1 MSLLASLEYQN
12 VLEILVNY
20 ASFSLSKNLILTLK
34 PYDKKLV
41 IERENA
47 RSKAAM
53 TVERLYG
60 MCPMSGMSDIR
71 LALSQAKRDQI
82 LSIPDL
88 MDVARFNRGIA
99 GIQKFFK
106 DAQCEKE
113 ALMDLVNGLEAYL
126 ALAESIERCFNGAY
140 EVLDSASPKLKDIR
154 RHIRLTQTRLQ
165 DTAASFIQKHASS
178 LTEPISMVRNDRV
191 VVLAKNSEKN
201 TFKGM
206 IHGESASGQSAYV
219 EPPVLVEL
227 NNALASLLI
236 DEDEEIKRIC
246 YELSQKIEPLADAM
260 EAHLETAAELDALFA
275 KARFGNNTQGITAI
289 ISHDLYLKD
298 ARHPL
303 IDPVKVV
310 ANTYR
315 LDEEQHVLL
324 ITGPN
329 TGGKTVSLKIL
340 GLFCLMAYSGIPVL
354 CDEARIP
361 LFGQIFVDIGDDQS
375 IEHSL
380 STFSAHLLKLS
391 EVTEKADEHSLV
403 LLDELGG
410 GTDPIE
416 GECLAMA
423 VLNDLRQA
431 KAWVVATTH
440 YARLKEYGL
449 QHDDIIVASMAF
461 DMTSISPTYR
471 FIEGLP
477 GQSYAFEIARRFG
490 LKSSVI
496 DEAVEYKAQAKTQQA
511 ILTEKLQAAIEEN
524 RRIND
529 LITEKEAALA
539 QSLAEVKAKED
550 ALEKNRQSRLKE
562 IEDEAQDYL
571 NLVQEEAETIL
582 SDMRNSKTAPIHENI
597 SRKKDIDALV
607 KEKVEEATLDKVK
620 IGQWVK
626 ITITNQTG
634 QVVAMRKQLATVSV
648 NGVKLE
654 VPLTK
659 LAYAPTPI
667 APKTIQISSERLTS
681 VPLEINVIGLTV
693 EEALNEVDHYLD
705 DCVRA
710 RMPFARL
717 IHGHGTGALRSAIH
731 TMLKS
736 NHFVESYRLGQQ
748 SEGGVGATVVYF
760 KGPSKNES
768 QR

>member
-1 MSLLASLEYQN
+1 MTHLNSLEYQN
-12 VLEILVNY
+12 VLEILVNN
-20 ASFSLSKNLILTLK
+20 ASFSLSKALLLQLM

-47 RSKAAM
+47 RTKAAM
-53 TVERLYG
+53 SVERLYG
-60 MCPMSGMSDIR
+60 MCPMFGMSDIR
-71 LALSQAKRDQI
+71 VSLQQARRDQI

-99 GIQKFFK
+99 MIQKFFK
-106 DAQCEKE
+106 DANCEKE
-113 ALMDLVNGLEAYL
+113 ALVDLVNGLESYT

-154 RHIRLTQTRLQ
+154 RHMRLTQTRLQ
-165 DTAASFIQKHASS
+165 DTASSFIQKHASS
-178 LTEPISMVRNDRV
+178 LSEPISMVRNDRV

-227 NNALASLLI
+227 NNALAQLLI

-246 YELSQKIEPLADAM
+246 FELSQKISPLADAM
-260 EAHLETAAELDALFA
+260 EAHLETAAVMDALFA
-275 KARFGNNTQGITAI
+275 KARFGNQTQGITATL
-289 ISHDLYLKD
+289 SQDLFLKD

-303 IDPVKVV
+303 IDPIKVV

-315 LDEEQHVLL
+315 LNEKQRVLL

-340 GLFCLMAYSGIPVL
+340 GLFCMMAYSGIPVL
-354 CDEARIP
+354 CDEARVP
-361 LFGQIFVDIGDDQS
+361 LFGKIFVDIGDDQS
-375 IEHSL
+375 IAHSL
-380 STFSAHLLKLS
+380 STFSAHLMKLT
-391 EVTEKADEHSLV
+391 EVTDHADEHSLV

-423 VLNDLRQA
+423 VLNDLRLS

-461 DMTSISPTYR
+461 DMTSIAPTYR

-490 LKSSVI
+490 LKSAVI
-496 DEAVEYKAQAKTQQA
+496 DEAVEFKAQAKTQQA

-524 RRIND
+524 RKIND
-529 LITEKEAALA
+529 TLSEKEAALEVSMA
-539 QSLAEVKAKED
+539 QIKAKED
-550 ALEKNRQSRLKE
+550 ALEKTRLDRLKE

-582 SDMRNSKTAPIHENI
+582 SDMRSAKTAPIHENI
-597 SRKKDIDALV
+597 SRKKELDALV
-607 KEKVEEATLDKVK
+607 KEKEEEPALDKVK

-626 ITITNQTG
+626 ITITNQVG

-659 LAYAPTPI
+659 LAFAPTPVM
-667 APKTIQISSERLTS
+667 PKNVQISSERLAS
-681 VPLEINVIGLTV
+681 VPLEINLLGLTV

-731 TMLKS
+731 SFLKTH
-736 NHFVESYRLGQQ
+736 HFVESYRLGQQ
-748 SEGGVGATVVYF
+748 NEGGVGATVVYF
-760 KGPSKNES
+760 KGSSKHES

>member
-1 MSLLASLEYQN
+1 MIPIASLEYQN
-12 VLEILVNY
+12 VLEILANF
-20 ASFSLSKNLILTLK
+20 ASFSLSKELILKLT

-41 IERENA
+41 IQRENA
-47 RSKAAM
+47 RTASAM

-60 MCPMSGMSDIR
+60 MCPMMGMSDIR
-71 LALSQAKRDQI
+71 LALHQSVRDQI

-88 MDVARFNRGIA
+88 MDIARFNRGIML
-99 GIQKFFK
+99 IQKFFK

-113 ALMDLVNGLEAYL
+113 ALMDLVNGLESYPS
-126 ALAESIERCFNGAY
+126 LAESIEKCFNGAY

-154 RHIRLTQTRLQ
+154 RHLRLAQTKLQ
-165 DTAASFIQKHASS
+165 DTATSFIQKNASS
-178 LTEPISMVRNDRV
+178 LSEPISMIRNDRV
-191 VVLAKNSEKN
+191 VVLAKNSEKHS
-201 TFKGM
+201 FKGM

-227 NNALASLLI
+227 NNALAKLLI
-236 DEDEEIKRIC
+236 DQEEEIKRIC
-246 YELSQKIEPLADAM
+246 FELSQKIKPYADSM
-260 EAHLETAAELDALFA
+260 EAHLETASVIDALFA
-275 KARFGNNTQGITAI
+275 KARYGNSTFGIVAQL
-289 ISHDLYLKD
+289 SDDLYLKD

-303 IDPVKVV
+303 IDPQKVV

-315 LDEEQHVLL
+315 LDEKERVLL

-329 TGGKTVSLKIL
+329 TGGKTVSLKII

-354 CDEARIP
+354 CDEARLP

-375 IEHSL
+375 IAHSL
-380 STFSAHLLKLS
+380 STFSAHLSKLS
-391 EVTEKADEHSLV
+391 LVTDKADEHSLA

-423 VLNDLRQA
+423 VLNDLRKA

-461 DMTSISPTYR
+461 DMKSIAPTYK

-490 LKSSVI
+490 IKSSVI
-496 DEAVEYKAQAKTQQA
+496 DEAVEYKAQAKTLQA
-511 ILTEKLQAAIEEN
+511 LLTEKLQAAIEEN
-524 RRIND
+524 RK
-529 LITEKEAALA
+529 ITETLSLKENELN
-539 QSLAEVKAKED
+539 QSLAEIKAKEE
-550 ALEKNRQSRLKE
+550 ALEKTKQARLAQ

-582 SDMRNSKTAPIHENI
+582 FDMRNSKTAPIHENI
-597 SRKKDIDALV
+597 SRKKDIDALI
-607 KEKVEEATLDKVK
+607 KEKVEETALDKVK

-626 ITITNQTG
+626 ITITNQVG
-634 QVVAMRKQLATVSV
+634 QVVATRKQLATVSV

-659 LAYAPTPI
+659 LAFAPTPI
-667 APKTIQISSERLTS
+667 IPKNVQLHTERLAS
-681 VPLEINVIGLTV
+681 VPLEINLIGLTV
-693 EEALNEVDHYLD
+693 DEALNEVDHYLD
-705 DCVRA
+705 DCIRA

-731 TMLKS
+731 SMLKGH
-736 NHFVESYRLGQQ
+736 HFVESYRLGQQ

-760 KGPSKNES
+760 KGSKNES

>member
-1 MSLLASLEYQN
+1 MINLSSLEYQN
-12 VLEILVNY
+12 VLEILVNL
-20 ASFSLSKNLILTLK
+20 ASFSLSKDLILKLS
-34 PYDKKLV
+34 PYDRKLV

-47 RSKAAM
+47 RTKAAM

-71 LALSQAKRDQI
+71 PALAAAQRDQI

-99 GIQKFFK
+99 LIQKFFK

-113 ALMDLVNGLEAYL
+113 ALIDLVNGLESFL
-126 ALAESIERCFNGAY
+126 NVAEAIERCFNGAY

-154 RHIRLTQTRLQ
+154 RHLRQTQTKLQ
-165 DTAASFIQKHASS
+165 DTASSFIQKHASALS
-178 LTEPISMVRNDRV
+178 EPISMVRNDRV
-191 VVLAKNSEKN
+191 VVLAKNAEKN
-201 TFKGM
+201 SFKGM

-219 EPPVLVEL
+219 EPPVFVEL
-227 NNALASLLI
+227 NNALAQLLI
-236 DEDEEIKRIC
+236 DEEEEIKRIC
-246 YELSQKIEPLADAM
+246 FELSQKIAPLAEAM

-275 KARFGNNTQGITAI
+275 KARYGNSTNGITALI
-289 ISHDLYLKD
+289 TGDLYLKE

-303 IDPVKVV
+303 IDPKTVV

-315 LDEEQHVLL
+315 LDDRQRVLL

-329 TGGKTVSLKIL
+329 TGGKTVSLKII

-354 CDEARIP
+354 CEEARVP
-361 LFGQIFVDIGDDQS
+361 LFSQIFVDIGDDQS
-375 IEHSL
+375 IAHSL
-380 STFSAHLLKLS
+380 STFSAHLSKLS
-391 EVTEKADEHSLV
+391 EVTDKADAHSLV

-423 VLNDLRQA
+423 VLNDLRLS
-431 KAWVVATTH
+431 KAWTVATTH

-461 DMTSISPTYR
+461 DMEAITPTYR

-490 LKSSVI
+490 LKARVI

-511 ILTEKLQAAIEEN
+511 LLTEKLQAAIEEN
-524 RRIND
+524 RKIQET
-529 LITEKEAALA
+529 LIEKETALNQTLNA
-539 QSLAEVKAKED
+539 IKAKED
-550 ALEKNRQSRLKE
+550 DLERNRLNRLKAV
-562 IEDEAQDYL
+562 EDEAQDYL

-582 SDMRNSKTAPIHENI
+582 SDMRNAKAAPIHENI
-597 SRKKDIDALV
+597 SRKADIDALV
-607 KEKVEEATLDKVK
+607 KEKTEEATLDKVK

-626 ITITNQTG
+626 ITITKQVG

-654 VPLTK
+654 VPLAK
-659 LAYAPTPI
+659 LASAPTPVM
-667 APKTIQISSERLTS
+667 PKTVQFESARLSS

-693 EEALNEVDHYLD
+693 EEALDEIDHYLD

-710 RMPFARL
+710 RLPFVRL
-717 IHGHGTGALRSAIH
+717 IHGHGTGALRSGIH
-731 TMLKS
+731 NYLKTH
-736 NHFVESYRLGQQ
+736 HFVESYRLGQQ

-760 KGPSKNES
+760 KGYNKNES
-768 QR
+768 Q

>member
-1 MSLLASLEYQN
+1 MIPLSSLEYQN

-20 ASFSLSKNLILTLK
+20 ASFSLSKDLILKLT

-47 RSKAAM
+47 RTASAM

-60 MCPMSGMSDIR
+60 MCPMFGMSDIR
-71 LALSQAKRDQI
+71 LPLHQAQRDQI

-99 GIQKFFK
+99 LIQKFFK
-106 DAQCEKE
+106 DAQCDKE
-113 ALMDLVNGLEAYL
+113 ALMDLVNGLEAYPS
-126 ALAESIERCFNGAY
+126 LAESIERCFNGAY

-154 RHIRLTQTRLQ
+154 RHLRLTQTRLQ
-165 DTAASFIQKHASS
+165 DTASSFIQKHASS
-178 LTEPISMVRNDRV
+178 LSEPISMIRNDRV

-201 TFKGM
+201 SFKGM

-227 NNALASLLI
+227 NNALAKLLV
-236 DEDEEIKRIC
+236 DQEEEIKRIC
-246 YELSQKIEPLADAM
+246 FELSQKIKPLSEAM
-260 EAHLETAAELDALFA
+260 EAHLETASELDALFA
-275 KARFGNNTQGITAI
+275 KARFGNSTFGIVAKL
-289 ISHDLYLKD
+289 SPDLYLKD

-303 IDPVKVV
+303 IDPLKVV

-315 LDEEQHVLL
+315 LDEKERVLL

-329 TGGKTVSLKIL
+329 TGGKTVSLKII

-354 CDEARIP
+354 CDEARLP
-361 LFGQIFVDIGDDQS
+361 LFGKIFVDIGDDQS
-375 IEHSL
+375 IAHSL
-380 STFSAHLLKLS
+380 STFSAHLSKLS
-391 EVTEKADEHSLV
+391 QVTDNADESTLA

-423 VLNDLRQA
+423 VLNDLRKA

-461 DMTSISPTYR
+461 DMKAISPTYK

-490 LKSSVI
+490 IKASVI
-496 DEAVEYKAQAKTQQA
+496 DEALEYKAQAKTQQA
-511 ILTEKLQAAIEEN
+511 LLTEKLQAAIEEN
-524 RRIND
+524 RKIQES
-529 LITEKEAALA
+529 LTEKENELT
-539 QSLAEVKAKED
+539 QTLSELKAKED
-550 ALEKNRQSRLKE
+550 TLEKTKQARLAQ

-597 SRKKDIDALV
+597 SRKKDIDALI
-607 KEKVEEATLDKVK
+607 KEKTEETALDKVK

-626 ITITNQTG
+626 ITITNQVG
-634 QVVAMRKQLATVSV
+634 QVVATRKQLATVSV

-654 VPLTK
+654 VPLSK
-659 LAYAPTPI
+659 LAFAPTPVI
-667 APKTIQISSERLTS
+667 PKNIQINAQRLAS

-693 EEALNEVDHYLD
+693 EEALQDIDHYLD

-710 RMPFARL
+710 RLPFARL

-731 TMLKS
+731 GMLKS
-736 NHFVESYRLGQQ
+736 HHFVESYRLGQQ

-760 KGPSKNES
+760 KGPKNES

>member
-1 MSLLASLEYQN
+1 MSNLSALEYQN
-12 VLEILVNY
+12 VLEILANL
-20 ASFSLSKNLILTLK
+20 ASFSLSKDLLLSLV
-34 PYDKKLV
+34 PSDRKLV
-41 IERENA
+41 IERENSRTA
-47 RSKAAM
+47 AAM

-60 MCPMSGMSDIR
+60 VCPMSGISDIR
-71 LALSQAKRDQI
+71 MALTLAKKDQI

-88 MDVARFNRGIA
+88 VDVARFNRGIA

-106 DAQCEKE
+106 DAQCDKE
-113 ALMDLVNGLEAYL
+113 ALMDLINGLESYITL
-126 ALAESIERCFNGAY
+126 AVAIENCFNGAY

-154 RHIRLTQTRLQ
+154 RHLRLTQTKLQ
-165 DTAASFIQKHASS
+165 DTAASFIQKHAAS
-178 LTEPISMVRNDRV
+178 LSEPISMIRNDRV

-227 NNALASLLI
+227 NNAMAQLQI
-236 DEDEEIKRIC
+236 DEQEEIRRIC
-246 YELSQKIEPLADAM
+246 DELTQKIAPLADAM
-260 EAHLETAAELDALFA
+260 MAHLETAAELDALFA
-275 KARFGNNTQGITAI
+275 KARFGNQTQGVTA
-289 ISHDLYLKD
+289 SLSFDLYLKD

-303 IDPVKVV
+303 IDPKTVV
-310 ANTYR
+310 SNTYR
-315 LDEEQHVLL
+315 LDEKRRVLL

-354 CDEARIP
+354 AEEARVP
-361 LFGQIFVDIGDDQS
+361 LFNHIFVDIGDDQS
-375 IEHSL
+375 IAHSL
-380 STFSAHLLKLS
+380 STFSAHLSKLS
-391 EVTEKADEHSLV
+391 DVTELADDHTLA

-423 VLNDLRQA
+423 VLNDLRLA

-461 DMTSISPTYR
+461 DMDKIQPTYR

-477 GQSYAFEIARRFG
+477 GQSYAFEIAKRYG
-490 LKSSVI
+490 LKSAII
-496 DEAVEYKAQAKTQQA
+496 DEATEYKAQAKTQQA

-524 RRIND
+524 RKLQESLSLKESELD
-529 LITEKEAALA
+529 EKLT
-539 QSLAEVKAKED
+539 LVKAKEAD
-550 ALEKNRQSRLKE
+550 LERNRQARLSE
-562 IEDEAQDYL
+562 IEDEARDYL

-582 SDMRNSKTAPIHENI
+582 SDMRSNKSAPIHENI
-597 SRKKDIDALV
+597 SRKKELDALV
-607 KEKVEEATLDKVK
+607 KEKPEEAALDKVK

-626 ITITNQTG
+626 ITITNQVG
-634 QVVAMRKQLATVSV
+634 QVVAMKKQQATVSV

-654 VPLTK
+654 VPLAK
-659 LAYAPTPI
+659 LAYAPTPVM
-667 APKTIQISSERLTS
+667 PKTIQVSSEKLTS
-681 VPLEINVIGLTV
+681 VPMEINVIGLTV
-693 EEALNEVDHYLD
+693 EEALNEIDHYLD
-705 DCVRA
+705 DCIRA
-710 RMPFARL
+710 RLPFVRL

-731 TMLKS
+731 NYLK
-736 NHFVESYRLGQQ
+736 NHHYVESYRLGQQ
-748 SEGGVGATVVYF
+748 GEGGVGATVVVF
-760 KGPSKNES
+760 KGS
-768 QR
+768 QK

>member
-1 MSLLASLEYQN
+1 MIPIASLEYQN
-12 VLEILVNY
+12 VLEILANF
-20 ASFSLSKNLILTLK
+20 ASFSMSKSIIFNLS
-34 PYDKKLV
+34 PFDKKLV
-41 IERENA
+41 IQRENA
-47 RSKAAM
+47 RTASAM

-60 MCPMSGMSDIR
+60 MCPMMGMSDIR
-71 LALSQAKRDQI
+71 LALHQAQRDQI
-82 LSIPDL
+82 LAIPDL
-88 MDVARFNRGIA
+88 MDVARFNRGIMM
-99 GIQKFFK
+99 IQKFFR

-113 ALMDLVNGLEAYL
+113 ALLDLVNGLESYPS
-126 ALAESIERCFNGAY
+126 LAESIEKCFNGAY

-154 RHIRLTQTRLQ
+154 RHLRLAQTKLQ
-165 DTAASFIQKHASS
+165 DTATSFIQKNAASLS
-178 LTEPISMVRNDRV
+178 EPISMIRNDRV
-191 VVLAKNSEKN
+191 VVLAKNSEKHS
-201 TFKGM
+201 FKGM

-227 NNALASLLI
+227 NNALAKLLI
-236 DEDEEIKRIC
+236 DQEEEIKRIC
-246 YELSQKIEPLADAM
+246 FELSQKIKPLSDSM

-275 KARFGNNTQGITAI
+275 KARYGNSTFGIVAQL
-289 ISHDLYLKD
+289 SDDLYLKD

-303 IDPVKVV
+303 IDPQKVV

-315 LDEEQHVLL
+315 LDEKERVLL

-329 TGGKTVSLKIL
+329 TGGKTVSLKII

-354 CDEARIP
+354 CDEARLP

-375 IEHSL
+375 IAHSL
-380 STFSAHLLKLS
+380 STFSAHLSKLS
-391 EVTEKADEHSLV
+391 QVTDKADEHTLA

-423 VLNDLRQA
+423 VLNDLRKA

-461 DMTSISPTYR
+461 DMTSIAPTYK

-490 LKSSVI
+490 IKSSVI
-496 DEAVEYKAQAKTQQA
+496 DEAVEYKAQAKTLQA
-511 ILTEKLQAAIEEN
+511 LLTEKLQAAIEEN
-524 RRIND
+524 RK
-529 LITEKEAALA
+529 ITETLNIKENELN
-539 QSLAEVKAKED
+539 QSLVEIKAKEE
-550 ALEKNRQSRLKE
+550 ALEKTKQARLAQ

-597 SRKKDIDALV
+597 SRKKDIDALI
-607 KEKVEEATLDKVK
+607 KEKVEESALDKVK

-626 ITITNQTG
+626 ITITNQVG
-634 QVVAMRKQLATVSV
+634 QVVATRKQLATVSV

-654 VPLTK
+654 VPLSK
-659 LAYAPTPI
+659 LAFAPTPI
-667 APKTIQISSERLTS
+667 IPKNVQLHKERLAS
-681 VPLEINVIGLTV
+681 VPLEINLIGLTV
-693 EEALNEVDHYLD
+693 DEALNEVDHYLD
-705 DCVRA
+705 DCIRA

-731 TMLKS
+731 SMLKGH
-736 NHFVESYRLGQQ
+736 HFVESYRLGQQ

-760 KGPSKNES
+760 KGSKNES

>member
-1 MSLLASLEYQN
+1 MTQMASLEYQN
-12 VLEILVNY
+12 VLEILVNH
-20 ASFSLSKNLILTLK
+20 ASFSLSKALILSLT

-41 IERENA
+41 IERENN
-47 RSKAAM
+47 RTKAAM

-60 MCPMSGMSDIR
+60 MCPMSGMSDLR
-71 LALSQAKRDQI
+71 LALAQAQRDQI

-99 GIQKFFK
+99 LIQKFFK
-106 DAQCEKE
+106 DAECEKE
-113 ALMDLVNGLEAYL
+113 ALMDLVNGLESFL
-126 ALAESIERCFNGAY
+126 PLAEAIERCFNGAY

-154 RHIRLTQTRLQ
+154 RHLRLTQNKLQ
-165 DTAASFIQKHASS
+165 DTASSFIQKHASS
-178 LTEPISMVRNDRV
+178 LSEPIAMVRNDRV

-227 NNALASLLI
+227 NNALAQLLI

-246 YELSQKIEPLADAM
+246 FELSQKIAPLADAM
-260 EAHLETAAELDALFA
+260 KAHLETAAELDALFA
-275 KARFGNNTQGITAI
+275 KARYGNDTQGVTAVL
-289 ISHDLYLKD
+289 SKDLYLKD

-303 IDPVKVV
+303 IDPKTVV

-315 LDEEQHVLL
+315 LDDHQRVLL

-361 LFGQIFVDIGDDQS
+361 LFSQIFVDIGDDQS
-375 IEHSL
+375 IAHSL
-380 STFSAHLLKLS
+380 STFSAHLSKLS
-391 EVTEKADEHSLV
+391 DVTDKADATSLV

-423 VLNDLRQA
+423 VLNDLRKA
-431 KAWVVATTH
+431 RAWVVATTH

-449 QHDDIIVASMAF
+449 QHEDIIVASMAF
-461 DMTSISPTYR
+461 DMESIAPTYK

-477 GQSYAFEIARRFG
+477 GQSYAFEIARRYG
-490 LKSSVI
+490 LKPSVI
-496 DEAVEYKAQAKTQQA
+496 DEAVEFKAQAKTQQA
-511 ILTEKLQAAIEEN
+511 LLTERLQAAIEEN
-524 RRIND
+524 RRIQESLLD
-529 LITEKEAALA
+529 KENSLNT
-539 QSLAEVKAKED
+539 SLALVKAQEN
-550 ALEKNRQSRLKE
+550 ALEKNRQERLKA
-562 IEDEAQDYL
+562 IEEEAQEYL
-571 NLVQEEAETIL
+571 ELVTEEAETIL
-582 SDMRNSKTAPIHENI
+582 SDMRNAKTAPIHENI
-597 SRKKDIDALV
+597 SRKKEIDALV
-607 KEKVEEATLDKVK
+607 KEKVDETALDQVK

-654 VPLTK
+654 VPLSK
-659 LAYAPTPI
+659 LAYAPTPVV
-667 APKTIQISSERLTS
+667 AKHIQVSSEKLSS

-693 EEALNEVDHYLD
+693 EEALNEIDHYLD

-710 RMPFARL
+710 RLPFARL

-731 TMLKS
+731 NFLKS
-736 NHFVESYRLGQQ
+736 NSFVESYRLGQQ
-748 SEGGVGATVVYF
+748 SEGGVGATVVVF
-760 KGPSKNES
+760 KGSSK
-768 QR
+768 

>member
-1 MSLLASLEYQN
+1 MIPISSLEYQN
-12 VLEILVNY
+12 VLEILANY
-20 ASFSLSKNLILTLK
+20 ASFSMSKDLILNLS

-41 IERENA
+41 IQRENA
-47 RSKAAM
+47 RTASAM

-60 MCPMSGMSDIR
+60 MCPMMGMSDIR
-71 LALSQAKRDQI
+71 LALHQAQRDQI

-88 MDVARFNRGIA
+88 MDIARFNRGILL
-99 GIQKFFK
+99 IQKFFK

-113 ALMDLVNGLEAYL
+113 ALMDLVNGLESYP
-126 ALAESIERCFNGAY
+126 ALAESIEKCFNGAF

-154 RHIRLTQTRLQ
+154 RHLRLAQTKLQ
-165 DTAASFIQKHASS
+165 DTATSFIQKNAASLS
-178 LTEPISMVRNDRV
+178 EPISMIRNDRV
-191 VVLAKNSEKN
+191 VVLAKNSEKHS
-201 TFKGM
+201 FKGM

-227 NNALASLLI
+227 NNALAKLLI
-236 DEDEEIKRIC
+236 DQEEEIKRIC
-246 YELSQKIEPLADAM
+246 FELSQKIKPLAESM

-275 KARFGNNTQGITAI
+275 KARFGNSTFGIVAQL
-289 ISHDLYLKD
+289 SNDLYLKD

-303 IDPVKVV
+303 IDPLKVV

-315 LDEEQHVLL
+315 LDEKERVLL

-329 TGGKTVSLKIL
+329 TGGKTVSLKII

-354 CDEARIP
+354 CDEARLP

-375 IEHSL
+375 IAHSL
-380 STFSAHLLKLS
+380 STFSAHLSKLS
-391 EVTEKADEHSLV
+391 LVTDKADEYTLA

-423 VLNDLRQA
+423 VLNDLRKA

-449 QHDDIIVASMAF
+449 QNEDIIVASMAF
-461 DMTSISPTYR
+461 DMKSIAPTYK

-490 LKSSVI
+490 IKASVI
-496 DEAVEYKAQAKTQQA
+496 DEAVEYKAQAKTLQA
-511 ILTEKLQAAIEEN
+511 LLTEKLQAAIEEN
-524 RRIND
+524 RK
-529 LITEKEAALA
+529 ITETLTLKENELN
-539 QSLAEVKAKED
+539 QSLLEIKSKEE
-550 ALEKNRQSRLKE
+550 ALEKTKQARLAQ

-582 SDMRNSKTAPIHENI
+582 SDMRNSKAAPIHENI
-597 SRKKDIDALV
+597 SRKKDLDALI
-607 KEKVEEATLDKVK
+607 KEKVEESSLDKVK

-626 ITITNQTG
+626 ITITNQVG
-634 QVVAMRKQLATVSV
+634 QVVATRKQLATVSV

-659 LAYAPTPI
+659 LAFAPTPI
-667 APKTIQISSERLTS
+667 IPKNVQFNSERLAS
-681 VPLEINVIGLTV
+681 VPLEINLIGLTV
-693 EEALNEVDHYLD
+693 DEALNEVDHYLD
-705 DCVRA
+705 DCIRA

-731 TMLKS
+731 SLLKGH
-736 NHFVESYRLGQQ
+736 HFVESYRLGQQ

-760 KGPSKNES
+760 KGSKNES

>member
-1 MSLLASLEYQN
+1 MIPLQALEYQN
-12 VLEILVNY
+12 VLEILVNL
-20 ASFSLSKNLILTLK
+20 ASFSLSKEVILNLK

-47 RSKAAM
+47 RTAAAM
-53 TVERLYG
+53 RVERLYG
-60 MCPMSGMSDIR
+60 MCPMFGMSDIR
-71 LALSQAKRDQI
+71 LALQQAERDQI

-88 MDVARFNRGIA
+88 LDIARFNRGIA
-99 GIQKFFK
+99 MIQKFFK
-106 DAQCEKE
+106 EAQCEKE
-113 ALMDLVNGLEAYL
+113 ALLDLINGLESFL
-126 ALAESIERCFNGAY
+126 PLAESIERCFNGAY
-140 EVLDSASPKLKDIR
+140 EVLDSASPQLKDIR
-154 RHIRLTQTRLQ
+154 RHLRLTQTKLQ

-178 LTEPISMVRNDRV
+178 LSEPISMVRNDRV

-227 NNALASLLI
+227 NNKIADLLI
-236 DEDEEIKRIC
+236 QQDEEIKRIC
-246 YELSQKIEPLADAM
+246 FELSQKIKPLSDSMA
-260 EAHLETAAELDALFA
+260 AHLETASVLDALFA
-275 KARFGNNTQGITAI
+275 KARYGNQTQGTVVILGQ
-289 ISHDLYLKD
+289 DLYMKA

-303 IDPVKVV
+303 IDPKDVV
-310 ANTYR
+310 SNTYR
-315 LDEEQHVLL
+315 LDQKQHVLL

-329 TGGKTVSLKIL
+329 TGGKTVSLKII
-340 GLFCLMAYSGIPVL
+340 GLFCLMGYSGIPVL

-361 LFGQIFVDIGDDQS
+361 LFNQIFVDIGDDQS
-375 IEHSL
+375 IAHSL
-380 STFSAHLLKLS
+380 STFSAHLSKLTL
-391 EVTEKADEHSLV
+391 VTDKADAHSLV

-423 VLNDLRQA
+423 VLNDLR
-431 KAWVVATTH
+431 KVDAWTVATTH

-461 DMTSISPTYR
+461 DMESIAPTYR

-477 GQSYAFEIARRFG
+477 GQSYAFEIAKRFG

-496 DEAVEYKAQAKTQQA
+496 DEAIEYKAQAKTQQA

-524 RRIND
+524 RKIQED
-529 LITEKEAALA
+529 LIEKEKALEL
-539 QSLAEVKAKED
+539 SLSEVKAKENE
-550 ALEKNRQSRLKE
+550 LEKTRLDRLKAV
-562 IEDEAQDYL
+562 EDEAQDYL

-582 SDMRNSKTAPIHENI
+582 SDMRASKSAPIHENI
-597 SRKKDIDALV
+597 SRKKEIDSLV
-607 KEKVEEATLDKVK
+607 KEKVEETALDKVK

-626 ITITNQTG
+626 ITITNQVG
-634 QVVAMRKQLATVSV
+634 QVVASRKQMATVSV

-654 VPLTK
+654 VPLSK
-659 LAYAPTPI
+659 LAFAQTPI
-667 APKTIQISSERLTS
+667 PVKNVHITSERLAS
-681 VPLEINVIGLTV
+681 VPLEYNVIGLTV
-693 EEALNEVDHYLD
+693 EEALGEIDHYLD

-736 NHFVESYRLGQQ
+736 HHFVESYRLGQQ

-760 KGPSKNES
+760 KGPKNES